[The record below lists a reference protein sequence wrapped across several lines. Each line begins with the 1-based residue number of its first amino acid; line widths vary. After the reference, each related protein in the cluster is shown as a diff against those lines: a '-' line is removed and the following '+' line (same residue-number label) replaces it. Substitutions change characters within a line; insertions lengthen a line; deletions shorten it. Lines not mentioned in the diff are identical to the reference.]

1 MVNFKR
7 GSKPID
13 LCKLEKMNGVFMK
26 NNVFK
31 NYKFMLKTICKAS
44 ASRVWLNIFF
54 TVINDLFSIFYNVLF
69 FAYFMDAVEKGKSI
83 STISKVLIEIGRA
96 HV

>member
-1 MVNFKR
+1 
-7 GSKPID
+7 
-13 LCKLEKMNGVFMK
+13 MK

-54 TVINDLFSIFYNVLF
+54 TVINDLLNFPTNI
-69 FAYFMDAVEKGKSI
+69 
-83 STISKVLIEIGRA
+83 IGENIRFIK
-96 HV
+96 